1 MEKANGLSKIL
12 YALIACLILA
22 FMTTGCMT
30 TGPKYSGW
38 LDHDYSKLQPDPEY
52 EGAMIWLAPDNVIK
66 NYDKMMFDDVAI
78 HVDPNIA
85 DDREKIDPE
94 VINDFTSYFKEALIK
109 EFSKDYEVV
118 DKPGK
123 GVVRIRTAL
132 TAVQL
137 TKKDLKAYQYI
148 PVALVLTTASEVA
161 GIRNKLAV
169 FNMEGIAQDSLTG
182 EVLAMVVQRH
192 AHETSIQTAEK
203 MTAQEAYPTLD
214 YWVQKAKKKFDRAHG
229 K

>member
-12 YALIACLILA
+12 YALVACLILA
-22 FMTTGCMT
+22 FMTTGCIT

-169 FNMEGIAQDSLTG
+169 FNMAGIAQDSLTG